1 MKKYY
6 QAFSQSLN
14 RQGFFT
20 FLPLFSIL
28 WMSCGTGKA
37 LDRTMRPE
45 VRAEV
50 PVGSSEIREVAFRKL
65 KSESG
70 HEDLHLSGQLF
81 IKSEQGGKT
90 QISPCVGCR
99 IKLTTTGDTT
109 LTANM
114 TTLRDGYFEFNGKV
128 LPYTLTLAIAGMNP
142 LVLENIELEREGL
155 TILRVINAAG
165 NKPERFRLTKAG
177 DLYSWDKVQ

>member
-1 MKKYY
+1 MKKQYT
-6 QAFSQSLN
+6 AFSQSFKGK
-14 RQGFFT
+14 GFFAI
-20 FLPLFSIL
+20 LPLFSIL

-37 LDRTMRPE
+37 LDRTIRPE
-45 VRAEV
+45 VRVEV
-50 PVGSSEIREVAFRKL
+50 PAGSSEIREVDFRRL
-65 KSESG
+65 RSESG

-81 IKSEQGGKT
+81 IKSEQDGRT
-90 QISPCVGCR
+90 QIRPCGGCR
-99 IKLTTTGDTT
+99 IRLTTTADTS

-142 LVLENIELEREGL
+142 LVLENIELQREGL

-165 NKPERFRLTKAG
+165 NTPERFRLTKTG